1 MGPPLWIIGVT
12 LSLAATLFGTLGK
25 VLLKLSHTS
34 SQALWVKA
42 AATVCVFLLNP
53 VLDAISYA
61 YAAQVRAVASTVDA
75 TDERPRD
82 VFIDFCLRDLCAVL

>member
-1 MGPPLWIIGVT
+1 MGSQLWVFGVA

-34 SQALWVKA
+34 SQALSVKA

-53 VLDAISYA
+53 VLDAISYV
-61 YAAQVRAVASTVDA
+61 YAAQVRRT
-75 TDERPRD
+75 
-82 VFIDFCLRDLCAVL
+82 LLCSNCCVSYAYVTC